1 MKLKLLLRNS
11 FFFKKINN
19 YDVIL
24 LENLVKIINAFKGFL
39 ILADVLVSEKLT
51 QVEDSKI

>member
-24 LENLVKIINAFKGFL
+24 LENLVKIMNAFKGFL